1 MEMSIF
7 RLRTGTKV
15 TKVLV
20 YSFRVVGG
28 VAAAEKTTVIA
39 TMSIHSND
47 SPKNQININEV

>member
-1 MEMSIF
+1 MSIF

-20 YSFRVVGG
+20 YSFRVLGG
-28 VAAAEKTTVIA
+28 VAAADKTTVIA
-39 TMSIHSND
+39 TMYIHGND